1 MENLLKDM
9 LSHPLSYKI
18 KFTYGEKSSYVSY
31 ICAVNAA
38 ESLPFPPQK
47 EENRPYTYPTF

>member
-1 MENLLKDM
+1 M

-18 KFTYGEKSSYVSY
+18 KFTYGEISSYVSY

>member
-1 MENLLKDM
+1 MV
-9 LSHPLSYKI
+9 SHPLSYKI

-38 ESLPFPPQK
+38 EILPFPPHK
-47 EENRPYTYPTF
+47 EENRPYNYPSFRAPCI